1 MGWARDIRNSERTE
15 RVTVAYCTWPKA
27 ALGRGS
33 TEVIGQRIQVGLRH
47 ARRIVGIEIH
57 ETVVVM

>member
-1 MGWARDIRNSERTE
+1 
-15 RVTVAYCTWPKA
+15 
-27 ALGRGS
+27 LGRGS